1 LTLRRAV
8 FDRHILA
15 FDEPLLP
22 QSLADGGNP
31 VGKGPHGKVAEQSL
45 FSDLPCD
52 SILQIDYGNI
62 HVAFRAGANPT
73 GIRAVSFRDLMSTT
87 ETSFVCSLAT

>member
-1 LTLRRAV
+1 VDSPLAAEPKVAEEAQRAAEV
-8 FDRHILA
+8 
-15 FDEPLLP
+15 
-22 QSLADGGNP
+22 
-31 VGKGPHGKVAEQSL
+31 KVAEQDCSAT
-45 FSDLPCD
+45 CRD

>member
-1 LTLRRAV
+1 LRKAFARR
-8 FDRHILA
+8 DHDILA
-15 FDEPLLP
+15 FDEPLLQ

-45 FSDLPCD
+45 FSDLPFA
-52 SILQIDYGNI
+52 ILQIDYGNI